1 MLKIGVALQRAR
13 LCDFVQEVLDVA
25 VPELA
30 DLGLFRSAGCA
41 VNEPE
46 TFDFIEDLSI
56 KVACK
61 CRRRTWTE
69 LVGLLQGKWRD
80 LGPLGKIR
88 WREIRR
94 RQLVV
99 SGLGSRHVRRWSYI
113 RSIGA
118 ARSEKLAGNCLPN
131 GYSLGL
137 SLIIGKQR
145 QVLLQ
150 FRIQRRL
157 KRRVQEHEDIMSC
170 LIGRSY
176 LGRAPRNV
184 GKAHKVRTEPWVDII
199 DGIINGGVQN
209 CETTS
214 GVNGSWL
221 SAGRA
226 NDRQKGSI
234 PLDHCVDRLGR
245 ILLFVRRCIR
255 KRSDVQ
261 ERAN

>member
-1 MLKIGVALQRAR
+1 MRKRGS
-13 LCDFVQEVLDVA
+13 LCDLVPEVLDVA

-46 TFDFIEDLSI
+46 TFNFIEDLSI
-56 KVACK
+56 KGACE
-61 CRRRTWTE
+61 CRRRTGTE
-69 LVGLLQGKWRD
+69 LVGLLQSKRRD

-99 SGLGSRHVRRWSYI
+99 SGLGSRDVRRWSYI

-118 ARSEKLAGNCLPN
+118 ARGEQLAGNCLPHRN
-131 GYSLGL
+131 SLSL

-145 QVLLQ
+145 EVLLQ

-157 KRRVQEHEDIMSC
+157 KRRIQERQYIMSC

-184 GKAHKVRTEPWVDII
+184 AKAHKVRTELWLDIVDCVV
-199 DGIINGGVQN
+199 DRGVQN
-209 CETTS
+209 CEITS
-214 GVNGSWL
+214 
-221 SAGRA
+221 
-226 NDRQKGSI
+226 
-234 PLDHCVDRLGR
+234 
-245 ILLFVRRCIR
+245 
-255 KRSDVQ
+255 
-261 ERAN
+261 